1 MVRLIHHR
9 CLGEID
15 LAIVT
20 HKHARPATESYLFFR
35 GLAEYYKASGRVSG
49 DVAARTAAI
58 LFIESYVLPFYMRA
72 IFNTRT
78 DRWSGVGIYPP
89 DLIVIEDFI
98 AKGPPDLGSAAFEK
112 SIKIFKDLIDL
123 NKGLWDNKISPTQIS
138 TDRVGILTNIKKLVV
153 DISAITN

>member
-1 MVRLIHHR
+1 
-9 CLGEID
+9 
-15 LAIVT
+15 
-20 HKHARPATESYLFFR
+20 
-35 GLAEYYKASGRVSG
+35 
-49 DVAARTAAI
+49 
-58 LFIESYVLPFYMRA
+58 MRA